1 MADTVHGKKEIVLN
15 KCSKQDLI
23 LISLLVIVA
32 LILKVVGNLFQ
43 TFYLDGSMWLRYWMI
58 LCAQPKNHLLSFTD
72 WLPAKIELVIAY
84 SSGSKFHWEVVLSD
98 NPADDDILL
107 RYTVWCVPL
116 WLAVQNV
123 HLTDFWESFSTS
135 METDKYNNSLHV
147 TAQYNIC
154 RPSDRVRKKTENYAE
169 IFGNIMRKKVT
180 IMRKRRQIMRKFL
193 QFNKVAS
200 MAFSNVQNTC

>member
-1 MADTVHGKKEIVLN
+1 MIVIKPVIIFCLRPAAKFLSTTFHNILYAGTTKLGVYKMADTVHGKKEIVQN

-43 TFYLDGSMWLRYWMI
+43 TVYLDGSMWLRYWTI
-58 LCAQPKNHLLSFTD
+58 LCAQPKSRLLSFTD

-84 SSGSKFHWEVVLSD
+84 MYSSGSKFHWEVVLSD
-98 NPADDDILL
+98 NLGDDDILL

-123 HLTDFWESFSTS
+123 HLTDFWESFSTH
-135 METDKYNNSLHV
+135 METDKNNNSLHV
-147 TAQYNIC
+147 TAQYSIWNI
-154 RPSDRVRKKTENYAE
+154 P
-169 IFGNIMRKKVT
+169 
-180 IMRKRRQIMRKFL
+180 
-193 QFNKVAS
+193 
-200 MAFSNVQNTC
+200 